1 MATIEQSLKLHDN
14 FSKVLSK
21 IDQATQNTL
30 GTFEK
35 LDNVM
40 NKEVRMAGTD
50 QIEKSLASIDEQSGK
65 VIQGIEKMQQT
76 MDKMLENSNQ
86 KPLIEAEPTVR
97 ELNTMEQATERTS
110 GIFDRIRSG
119 LDNLR
124 GSAVTEP
131 LVKPDATVDALET
144 IQKHSKNTQKTL
156 GEIHFDLE
164 DSVGRAEQ
172 RFELLREQ
180 MRLQGREVRML
191 KGHLDSL
198 NESDAGQEA
207 ILKQERALNRANQ
220 AYLRN
225 IEAVNKSRSELS
237 QLKTEL
243 DHVSAAMSQT
253 GQGGMNGF
261 INAVQRSITW
271 TQTLI
276 DKVKQVALV
285 TPKEAVMS
293 SFNNGVDRAR
303 GKLSQMF
310 RESRLGQSQFG
321 QAIQKTGGIAG
332 QFFNGLR
339 TGFSDL
345 GRLTR
350 NVMTTTA
357 RLPFAWMK
365 LIPIIGR
372 AVQQKREAR
381 RATEDNINAT
391 NRLGKAVQLV
401 KFGVWVMAIRKAY
414 QMLDGM
420 ASKMDEMTNVQTRLD
435 VMLDISGDETSLQA
449 LNDQIMASSLDARS
463 HWQDTANFVARIGK
477 TTDIFGNSTEIV
489 AFSNLLQKSMRASG
503 ADADKMRSS
512 MEQIALAMQRGKV
525 EGRELRT
532 LMDGAPLVVKSIA
545 DHFGMTSD
553 ELVNMAGEGV
563 ITAEAIRNAMFAAA
577 DEIEERFAE
586 VPMTWADH
594 WMGVR
599 NVAEEAIKP
608 LREAFNEF
616 MNSEVAYQLFDS
628 LTRGFVFV
636 AQVAQYAFSLIEIA
650 LTWVADNIDR
660 VTLGLAVLGSIALT
674 AAIIM
679 GGAFLWTHKVFFLII
694 GVIFLVVNWLHNLG
708 ITADQVVGFMAGAI
722 MWLGTVIYN
731 VIRVAINAFVILF
744 QFIYNQFVTFYN
756 NALAVAEFF
765 MNVWNNPVYSTQKL
779 FHNMVR
785 SILGFFA
792 SMVDGA
798 GSAGQALGKA
808 FISGVNMAVRAVN
821 WLIKLINKI
830 PGINISTMG
839 EFAQGGGGRG
849 GAGQAIRNMADRFDP
864 GDAPDNYR
872 SLDHMRLDLKTVD
885 TAGIFE
891 GLQSPV
897 ENARKGYE
905 WGSNLV
911 SGVGDFMDNFGSTM
925 GQNTD
930 MLGSLTNKMGEAAK
944 GLTPAGAGGAGRK
957 GAADKLGKGKEV
969 GDVGKIKSDVT
980 ISEEDLKYLRDIA
993 ETNYIIRL
1001 QQISPHATVNY
1012 SSSGGD
1018 SEQDAKKL
1026 LDMMEDMIVEQV
1038 ATNLL

>member
-285 TPKEAVMS
+285 APKEAVMS

-357 RLPFAWMK
+357 KLPFAWMK

-372 AVQQKREAR
+372 VIQQKRNAR
-381 RATEDNINAT
+381 NEVEKNVGAT
-391 NRLGKAVQLV
+391 NRLANAVKYV
-401 KFGVWVMAIRKAY
+401 KFGVWVMALRKVY
-414 QMLDGM
+414 QMLDNV
-420 ASKMDEMTNVQTRLD
+420 ASKIDEMTNIQTRLN
-435 VMLDISGDETSLQA
+435 VMLDITGSETTLQE
-449 LNDQIMASSLDARS
+449 LNDQIMASSMNARS
-463 HWQDTANFVARIGK
+463 AWQDTANFVARVGK
-477 TTDIFGNSTEIV
+477 TTNIFGDPSEIV
-489 AFSNLLQKSMRASG
+489 AFSNLLQKSLRASG
-503 ADADKMRSS
+503 ASADDMRSS
-512 MEQIALAMQRGKV
+512 MEQIALALQRGKI

-532 LMDGAPLVVKSIA
+532 LMQNAPLVVKSIA
-545 DHFGMTSD
+545 DHFNMTTQ
-553 ELVNMAGEGV
+553 ELTDMAGEGL
-563 ITAEAIRNAMFAAA
+563 ITADAIKNAMFAAA

-586 VPMTWADH
+586 VPITWADR
-594 WMGVR
+594 WTQVR
-599 NVAEEAIKP
+599 NVAAYAIEP
-608 LREAFNEF
+608 LRQAFNDF
-616 MNSEVAYQLFDS
+616 INSETAEILFNS
-628 LTRGFVFV
+628 LAAGFVFV
-636 AQVAQYAFSLIEIA
+636 AQIAQQAFQIIEIA
-650 LTWVADNIDR
+650 AGWVAQNIDLI
-660 VTLGLAVLGSIALT
+660 TLGLSILGSVAVA
-674 AAIIM
+674 AAI
-679 GGAFLWTHKVFFLII
+679 AFAVAWAIANWPLVLII
-694 GVIFLVVNWLHNLG
+694 MTVMLIITWLHNLG
-708 ITADQVVGFMAGAI
+708 LTADMVVGFMAGAI
-722 MWLGTVIYN
+722 MFLGTVIYN
-731 VIRVAINAFVILF
+731 VISVAVGLFTAMF